1 VDSNQ
6 TECVK
11 VLLDAGAD
19 ANAADKDGLT
29 PLHIAAHRGMQEVAT
44 MLLERDARIDA
55 VDKVEITHCT
65 IMHRSAYL
73 SLVWFLP
80 IASSYC

>member
-6 TECVK
+6 SECVK
-11 VLLDAGAD
+11 ALLDAGVD

-44 MLLERDARIDA
+44 MLLESDARIDA
-55 VDKVEITHCT
+55 VDKVKITT
-65 IMHRSAYL
+65 ALPSILL
-73 SLVWFLP
+73 SFIIVWLLP
-80 IASSYC
+80 LTSSYN